1 MQTVVALLFRVAFAP
16 LVRVCAAAL
25 APVFANLALDK
36 VQIKDLVIKVGEVM
50 QGKTVVFSAMGI
62 YSDIEQKEIVEGT
75 ADMLKAVLVEFQL
88 DQSTL
93 DIGKLLSAVA
103 DKMAV

>member
-1 MQTVVALLFRVAFAP
+1 
-16 LVRVCAAAL
+16 
-25 APVFANLALDK
+25 LDK

>member
-1 MQTVVALLFRVAFAP
+1 M
-16 LVRVCAAAL
+16 
-25 APVFANLALDK
+25 
-36 VQIKDLVIKVGEVM
+36 GM
-50 QGKTVVFSAMGI
+50 YSAT
-62 YSDIEQKEIVEGT
+62 EQKEIVEGT